1 MGAMISQIT
10 SLTIVYSTVYSGAD
24 QSSVSLPFV
33 WGIHWWPVNSPHK
46 GPVTWKMTPFDDVTM
61 DFAVITM
68 PADDPVLLSAGISA
82 TTDRRVE
89 FAKGPVLEGLLSLGA
104 YDNNGA
110 LGTSQTLIMKP
121 QTHHGNVC
129 GEKIT

>member
-1 MGAMISQIT
+1 MGAMVSQIT

-24 QSSVSLPFV
+24 QSSVSLPLV

-46 GPVTWKMTPFDDVTM
+46 GPVTWKITSFDYVIM

-82 TTDRRVE
+82 ATVI
-89 FAKGPVLEGLLSLGA
+89 AVLSLQKVR
-104 YDNNGA
+104 YLNGYC
-110 LGTSQTLIMKP
+110 LSVRMT
-121 QTHHGNVC
+121 
-129 GEKIT
+129 ITVHWERARLL